1 MFFSEPYMNFQTL
14 CIIRAHF
21 LSNSLNLIH
30 WRLKT
35 KEPFWLFCLPMQ
47 CTKNSLTLSP
57 KVSMLQHLRQHLE
70 DPNASEPWLAIH
82 CTIDASL
89 MHHDPRLVQDYPSQP
104 WWISSKLSELG
115 SKLHPRTCCWTFCP
129 APSCLLVA
137 KWKSYWVQR
146 HLWRWNAGSCRPWQ
160 LVRRLVQSVTLIL
173 IAAYIYIIIYWKSYN
188 VLHLKYRQVLTFWN
202 LHESRLFAELWRLRT
217 SITIHPFSKFFPWSK
232 VREIDLL
239 WANFGQLLLQRLKTF
254 LKGFRWLDKECTWGN
269 GLGTWRSLFWQ
280 HGNSLKSVCAFFSLR
295 NLITGLWNK
304 RVYIRIL
311 TAI

>member
-35 KEPFWLFCLPMQ
+35 KERLWLFCLPMQ

-70 DPNASEPWLAIH
+70 HPNASEPWLAIH

-89 MHHDPRLVQDYPSQP
+89 MHHDPSQP

-173 IAAYIYIIIYWKSYN
+173 IAAYIYMSSYN
-188 VLHLKYRQVLTFWN
+188 NILEVLHLKYRQVLTFWN
-202 LHESRLFAELWRLRT
+202 LHESRLFAEL
-217 SITIHPFSKFFPWSK
+217 
-232 VREIDLL
+232 
-239 WANFGQLLLQRLKTF
+239 
-254 LKGFRWLDKECTWGN
+254 
-269 GLGTWRSLFWQ
+269 
-280 HGNSLKSVCAFFSLR
+280 
-295 NLITGLWNK
+295 
-304 RVYIRIL
+304 
-311 TAI
+311 